1 MPAIF
6 YLLLAIL
13 QIIEKILF
21 SMFEE
26 VKPLIRLLR
35 EDRKIKKA
43 CKKILYF
50 PSKQREA
57 LPQEKDGHGRT
68 YYHKK

>member
-26 VKPLIRLLR
+26 VKPLIRLLGF
-35 EDRKIKKA
+35 DRKIKKPA
-43 CKKILYF
+43 KKNAPKTDELT
-50 PSKQREA
+50 
-57 LPQEKDGHGRT
+57 DGQ
-68 YYHKK
+68 K